1 MSNLDFKVYCPS
13 RIITNCAEGV
23 HYDDNETNL
32 GSKNVQGAIEALHDE
47 ITSSSGPQGPQGE
60 PGLDGEEGPQGPQG
74 AQGDPG
80 DIGPQGPQ
88 GDPGDTGPQGPQ
100 GDPGTDG
107 QDGAQGPQGET
118 GSQGP
123 AGTDGQDG
131 AQGPQGETGAQGPQG
146 PQGEDGAQGPAGSQ
160 EFIALTDTPIE
171 YANSGRKILSVN
183 GAEDAV
189 LFPDILVG
197 SISGQTTTGDSVS
210 FGLDSSVSAPNA
222 VAIGSNSSAVGQ
234 YSVSIGDSVEAGN
247 ESVIIGRNNNSNF
260 SGNENTVLIGRS
272 LFSINNCTNINLI
285 GNTISTDD
293 NCANVTIIGNNTIT
307 GAFNTNI
314 IAIGGGVG
322 TMDTRDGNIF
332 IGYMDEFFY
341 NNRTTWIGSS
351 DITNNPSSQ
360 AEDAVVLGHNAYVGG
375 GPNNTGTSVIG
386 AGQRSRISESNRIRG
401 FSAGFMSDTPMFNC
415 SSKTA
420 VITTEINTSTTGT
433 NDINMPNAPGGV
445 LRFFYPTEI
454 NIYQTSTTGTDPSS
468 PTLEFGTSSNS
479 TLWKSVNTYDPLL
492 TVGSRTLV
500 DNLDSTNGTNTD
512 LRVTVQTAS
521 VTVALIRVQWVGF
534 FVVYDSN

>member
-1 MSNLDFKVYCPS
+1 MSNLNFKVYCPS
-13 RIITNCAEGV
+13 KLLSHCAEGV
-23 HYDDNETNL
+23 YYDDNETNL
-32 GSKNVQGAIEALHDE
+32 GSTHVQGAIEALHNS
-47 ITSSSGPQGPQGE
+47 IISSSGPQGPQGD

-74 AQGDPG
+74 SQGDPG

-88 GDPGDTGPQGPQ
+88 GNQGPQ
-100 GDPGTDG
+100 GETGAQGPAGTDG
-107 QDGAQGPQGET
+107 TDGAQGPQGET
-118 GSQGP
+118 GAQGP

-171 YANSGRKILSVN
+171 YANSGRKILSVS

-197 SISGQTTTGDSVS
+197 SISGQTTIGDSVS

-234 YSVSIGDSVEAGN
+234 YSVSLGHSVEAGN

-260 SGNENTVLIGRS
+260 LGNENTVLIGRS
-272 LFSINNCTNINLI
+272 LFSVNNCTNINLI

-293 NCANVTIIGNNTIT
+293 NCANVTIIGNNTFT
-307 GAFNTNI
+307 DASNTNI

-322 TMDTRDGNIF
+322 TIDTRDGNIF

-341 NNRTTWIGSS
+341 TNRTTWIGSS
-351 DITNNPSSQ
+351 DITNNPSSF
-360 AEDAVVLGHNAYVGG
+360 AEDAVVLGHNAYVGSS
-375 GPNNTGTSVIG
+375 SVGSTAIG
-386 AGQRSRISESNRIRG
+386 AGMRNRIHNSNRIRG
-401 FSAGFMSDTPMFNC
+401 FSTGFMSDTPMFNC

-420 VITTEINTSTTGT
+420 VITTEINTSSTGT
-433 NDINMPNAPGGV
+433 NDINIPAAPGGV
-445 LRFFYPTEI
+445 SRFFYPTEI
-454 NIYQTSTTGTDPSS
+454 NIYQTSTTGSDSSS

-479 TLWKSVNTYDPLL
+479 TLWKSVNTYNPLL
-492 TVGSRTLV
+492 AVGSRTLV
-500 DNLDSTNGTNTD
+500 DNLDSTNGSNTD